1 MGYLRVRFL
10 SKRFRSFDPNYVIII
25 IFFFVLLSLMMD
37 FNFLNMFCSS
47 AIFVD
52 KRRVAPRL
60 SLSNI
65 AALNYL
71 LRFEIFVSEDRQL
84 RAVHLILDFES
95 ISELYQ
101 EIGHAIR
108 AGDPRLARIEVS
120 IPNFLAREDLPP
132 IVLPLQ
138 WVLPEAAATPR
149 EEISSSCST
158 LEVEIDKFRFEEKE
172 IQRAQIVHIS
182 DVEDKPDRY
191 SSVHASI
198 LVIACPD
205 STSEEEEDDMS
216 LNRGNKG
223 LRDLWPQG
231 KKCQLQKK
239 FLSPKFLPF
248 FLLLPLYPLLTLDCT
263 LFQI

>member
-120 IPNFLAREDLPP
+120 IPNFLA
-132 IVLPLQ
+132 
-138 WVLPEAAATPR
+138 
-149 EEISSSCST
+149 
-158 LEVEIDKFRFEEKE
+158 
-172 IQRAQIVHIS
+172 
-182 DVEDKPDRY
+182 
-191 SSVHASI
+191 
-198 LVIACPD
+198 
-205 STSEEEEDDMS
+205 
-216 LNRGNKG
+216 
-223 LRDLWPQG
+223 
-231 KKCQLQKK
+231 
-239 FLSPKFLPF
+239 
-248 FLLLPLYPLLTLDCT
+248 
-263 LFQI
+263 